1 MVSDQRLRSAQS
13 CSLVVLIAIN
23 LNSVHVL
30 RQVLNLS
37 IPDENQRN
45 IHLPNLWEER
55 RDGGNGEKETDRCI
69 RLRLDRRSRP

>member
-1 MVSDQRLRSAQS
+1 MVSDQRLHSAQS
-13 CSLVVLIAIN
+13 CILVALIGIN
-23 LNSVHVL
+23 LDSVHVQ
-30 RQVLNLS
+30 RQDLNLS

-45 IHLPNLWEER
+45 IHLPNVWEEG

>member
-1 MVSDQRLRSAQS
+1 MVSDQRLHSAQS
-13 CSLVVLIAIN
+13 CSLVGLIGIN

-45 IHLPNLWEER
+45 IQLPNLWEER
-55 RDGGNGEKETDRCI
+55 RDRGNGEKETDHCI